1 MSEIR
6 WSYDWKEYAEKNEPE
21 FMTRLGE
28 CHSRAHDVVMLATFI
43 WSTNQNRDV
52 IDCWDLAVEWITDWN
67 NQFNLYDKIEAH
79 KTGWY
84 REFVDN
90 ITERIS

>member
-1 MSEIR
+1 
-6 WSYDWKEYAEKNEPE
+6 
-21 FMTRLGE
+21 
-28 CHSRAHDVVMLATFI
+28 MLIMAKACQRENPT
-43 WSTNQNRDV
+43 V
-52 IDCWDLAVEWITDWN
+52 APIDCVIYIMEWVTDWN

-79 KTGWY
+79 KAGWY